1 MQIQPFG
8 ERLVIKVINPEEK
21 VGALIVAT
29 SKEKSNR
36 GQIVAISDEV
46 QSNLKVGDIV
56 VFSIGAGVSYT
67 SGNEDYKIINVKDVL
82 GKVVE
87 D

>member
-8 ERLVIKVINPEEK
+8 ERVVIKIVNPEEK

-36 GQIVAISDEV
+36 GQIVAVSDEV
-46 QSNLKVGDIV
+46 QSNLKAGDTV

-67 SGNEDYKIINVKDVL
+67 SGNEDYKIINVKDIL
-82 GKVVE
+82 GKIVG